1 MITILC
7 LIIFAVVTLY
17 QVRYASGG
25 SLTLRLPQDRN
36 MVMRFSGQE
45 ALIICIFA
53 TAWLGLT
60 PVMALRVIVIEALCI
75 FALMQSA
82 NRLPWSFPLKFYL
95 VFVAWLVIGLF
106 YTPSLSYGLRM
117 IIKYLYPFILALL
130 CAKVVRDGETA
141 LTASLIA
148 RMVATIGVLFI
159 LIPGYHQIIEDILY
173 YSSGYVTGIISLAML
188 SFALVEFSNNKKR
201 NLLWG
206 IGLCLPALIKVYR
219 TDIFGT
225 GVALAAFFTIKYK
238 LKALPIVVLIGVA
251 GLCVM
256 FFVPSVREKM
266 FIGQEVTIT
275 DFTKGGK
282 KIDESTIQTNYR
294 AYAWKMAKQDLMNGH
309 ELRGEGT
316 GRVQKYMYTE
326 VNDNRR
332 GGQLHNDL
340 LVMQIDN
347 GKIGLWL
354 YILCNILVFL
364 HCLKIYNNTT
374 EGPYTRMFAL
384 TAGASILGVL
394 VTMYSDN
401 TISYS
406 IVTTSF
412 PWAFYGIS
420 LGLKET
426 RA

>member
-17 QVRYASGG
+17 QVRYAAGG
-25 SLTLRLPQDRN
+25 NLTVRLPQDRN
-36 MVMRFSGQE
+36 KVMLFTGQE

-60 PVMALRVIVIEALCI
+60 PVIAIRVIVIEALCI
-75 FALMQSA
+75 FALLQST

-106 YTPSLSYGLRM
+106 YTPSLSFGLRM
-117 IIKYLYPFILALL
+117 IIKYMYPFILALL
-130 CAKVVRDGETA
+130 CTKVVRDGETA
-141 LTASLIA
+141 LTASLIS
-148 RMVATIGVLFI
+148 RRVATIGVLCI
-159 LIPGYHQIIEDILY
+159 LIPGYLQLISYILY
-173 YSSGYVTGIISLAML
+173 PIAGYITGIISMAIL

-238 LKALPIVVLIGVA
+238 LKALPIVGLIGVA
-251 GLCVM
+251 GICVM

-266 FIGQEVTIT
+266 FINQDVTIT
-275 DFTKGGK
+275 DFMEGGK
-282 KIDESTIQTNYR
+282 KVDESTIQTNYR
-294 AYAWKMAKQDLMNGH
+294 AYMWKMAKKDLIDGH
-309 ELRGEGT
+309 ELIGAGT

-326 VNDNRR
+326 VDDNRR
-332 GGQLHNDL
+332 GGQLHNDF
-340 LVMQIDN
+340 LVLQIDN
-347 GKIGLWL
+347 GLIGLYI
-354 YILCNILVFL
+354 YILCYIFIFL
-364 HCLKIYNNTT
+364 HCLKIYHTKT
-374 EGPYTRMFAL
+374 GPYTRMFAL

-412 PWAFYGIS
+412 PWAFYGMA
-420 LGLKET
+420 LGLKESRT
-426 RA
+426 